1 MLENCFLPYMVV
13 SLAYLMN
20 ASKKLY
26 ESQFVGKCTA
36 SCFGNRVRLG
46 LGMDRTKRPLK

>member
-1 MLENCFLPYMVV
+1 MLENYFLPYMVV

-20 ASKKLY
+20 ASKKLN
-26 ESQFVGKCTA
+26 ESQFVAKCTA

-46 LGMDRTKRPLK
+46 LGMDRMKRLLK